1 MAKIELTKRYILFI
15 FGLFINA
22 TGISLITKA
31 GLGTSPISSLPYTF
45 SLGTPFTLGQL
56 TFALN
61 IVLIVGQILLLRKD
75 FKLVQFLQI
84 PISVLF
90 GFFVDLTMFLFN
102 ALEPT
107 FYPLKIAALLGGCLI
122 LGCGVAAEVI
132 ADVVMLSGEAFVV
145 ALCGKLKKDFGLTK
159 VCFDATLALRS
170 CVTSLILF
178 GAVISVREGTIIAAV
193 LVGLFAKFFRKR
205 LSFLDRALSGKKKP
219 QEQTLAAK
227 TETNSG
233 ERRQIITIGREYG
246 SGGHEIGKRLAAE
259 LGVAFYDHQL
269 IDMVAK
275 ESGYKQGYIEETE
288 ERASRS
294 FLYDLILQNYEYIP
308 EKLSPLDALFVAQS
322 KVIRDICEKESCVIV
337 GRCANYILADKA
349 EALHVFIHADKESRI
364 QRLVATEGL
373 NCQVAE
379 GKIRKTDKERRARY
393 KRYTGSV
400 WGFSD
405 HYNLTIDS
413 GRFGI
418 DLAIKII
425 KDALAFKESKEL
437 NE

>member
-1 MAKIELTKRYILFI
+1 MTKIELTKRYMLFI

-45 SLGTPFTLGQL
+45 SLGTPFSLGQL

-61 IVLIVGQILLLRKD
+61 VVLVLGQILLLRKD
-75 FKLVQFLQI
+75 FKLIQFLQI

-102 ALEPT
+102 SLDPT
-107 FYPLKIAALLGGCLI
+107 FYPLKIAALLGGCII

-159 VCFDATLALRS
+159 VCFDATLALSS
-170 CVTSLILF
+170 CVTSLIMF

-205 LSFLDRALSGKKKP
+205 LSFMDRVLSGKKKT
-219 QEQTLAAK
+219 QEQEPAAAVEK
-227 TETNSG
+227 RSG

-246 SGGHEIGKRLAAE
+246 SGGHEIGKQLSEE
-259 LGVAFYDHQL
+259 LGIAFYDHQL
-269 IDMVAK
+269 IDMIAK
-275 ESGYKQGYIEETE
+275 ESGNGQDYIEETE

-294 FLYDLILQNYEYIP
+294 VLYDLILQNYEYIP

-322 KVIRDICEKESCVIV
+322 KVIREIAERESCVIV
-337 GRCANYILADKA
+337 GRCANYILADRKDA
-349 EALHVFIHADKESRI
+349 FHVFIHADKENRI
-364 QRLVATEGL
+364 QRLAETEGMSR
-373 NCQVAE
+373 QMAE
-379 GKIRKTDKERRARY
+379 DKIRKTDKERRARY

-405 HYNLTIDS
+405 HYDLTIDS
-413 GRFGI
+413 SCFGI
-418 DLAIKII
+418 ERSIKII
-425 KDALAFKESKEL
+425 KDTLALKEAKEQ
-437 NE
+437 E